1 MAAGDGGG
9 GESADHDRR
18 RCPQCD
24 QRQARLLIGREG
36 REGDDS
42 GGVTTGDDGC
52 AYAEAGEY
60 AHDFLEVALGQ
71 PLGGAFREV
80 EDNDDDDKDDGDE

>member
-1 MAAGDGGG
+1 VAEGSLLTTIDVDAHDAINVKRVCSSGGK
-9 GESADHDRR
+9 
-18 RCPQCD
+18 
-24 QRQARLLIGREG
+24 
-36 REGDDS
+36 GDDG
-42 GGVTTGDDGC
+42 GGVTTGDDGG

-80 EDNDDDDKDDGDE
+80 EDNDDNGKDDGDE